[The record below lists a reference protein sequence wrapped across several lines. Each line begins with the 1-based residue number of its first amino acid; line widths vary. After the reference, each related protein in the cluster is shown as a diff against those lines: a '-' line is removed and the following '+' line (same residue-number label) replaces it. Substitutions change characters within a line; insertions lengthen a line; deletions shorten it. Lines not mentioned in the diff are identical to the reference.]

1 MPQPAFSV
9 SPASCTLF
17 RMSSIESRMVPDTVQ
32 LMVEVAGLCASAPAF
47 DMMRPAGI
55 APLRSAQRKRSYSA
69 SRCAGSSTSARVFA
83 TRESVSSIVASIGVP
98 SLAVNRYF
106 RSHMSSDASWNGI
119 SSTSLCSILTAVLI
133 FSALPPRPG
142 RPTKSPEKSHPGMR
156 IRAPPASNFTWLP
169 DSSAGLTRPSA
180 GDHKILCQGCEIIS
194 RGRCCQGFPYGKIP

>member
-17 RMSSIESRMVPDTVQ
+17 RMSSIESWMVPDTVQ
-32 LMVEVAGLCASAPAF
+32 LIVEVAGLCASAPAF

-69 SRCAGSSTSARVFA
+69 SRCAGSSTSASVLA
-83 TRESVSSIVASIGVP
+83 TRASVSSMVASIGVP

-133 FSALPPRPG
+133 FSAMLPSSRPPHEFAG
-142 RPTKSPEKSHPGMR
+142 EISPGHAREG
-156 IRAPPASNFTWLP
+156 AA
-169 DSSAGLTRPSA
+169 
-180 GDHKILCQGCEIIS
+180 
-194 RGRCCQGFPYGKIP
+194 

>member
-17 RMSSIESRMVPDTVQ
+17 RMSSIESWMVPDTVQ
-32 LMVEVAGLCASAPAF
+32 LIVEVAGLCASAPAF

-55 APLRSAQRKRSYSA
+55 APLRSAHRKRSYSA
-69 SRCAGSSTSARVFA
+69 SRCAGSSTSASVLA
-83 TRESVSSIVASIGVP
+83 TRASVSSMVASIGVP

-133 FSALPPRPG
+133 FSAMLPSSRPPYEIAG
-142 RPTKSPEKSHPGMR
+142 EISPGHARKG
-156 IRAPPASNFTWLP
+156 AA
-169 DSSAGLTRPSA
+169 
-180 GDHKILCQGCEIIS
+180 
-194 RGRCCQGFPYGKIP
+194 